1 MAAKYVPKF
10 SIFGNCII
18 LYHLSKQNTELV
30 NALKLLNDGTIVKL
44 KLFDQKSK
52 NFLRLLIIFLED

>member
-1 MAAKYVPKF
+1 MSFRSTRISQDYAGLK
-10 SIFGNCII
+10 
-18 LYHLSKQNTELV
+18 
-30 NALKLLNDGTIVKL
+30 KLLNDGTIVEL